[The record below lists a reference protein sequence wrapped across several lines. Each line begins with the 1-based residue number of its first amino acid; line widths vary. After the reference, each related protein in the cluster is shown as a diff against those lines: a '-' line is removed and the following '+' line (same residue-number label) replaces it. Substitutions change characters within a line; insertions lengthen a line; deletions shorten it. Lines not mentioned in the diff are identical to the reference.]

1 MRAPRSRSRGAAR
14 RVAGLLV
21 VLVLVF
27 TLAHTPAPELHC
39 EFRAWLRERLDR
51 ARWQLR
57 VVLETATYRQR
68 VGSDDRVRE
77 RRATWDR
84 LLRELDLTAIE
95 LP

>member
-1 MRAPRSRSRGAAR
+1 
-14 RVAGLLV
+14 
-21 VLVLVF
+21 VLALVF
-27 TLAHTPAPELHC
+27 TLAQTPEPEVHG
-39 EFRAWLRERLDR
+39 EFLERLRERLDR
-51 ARWQLR
+51 GRWQLR

-95 LP
+95 LT